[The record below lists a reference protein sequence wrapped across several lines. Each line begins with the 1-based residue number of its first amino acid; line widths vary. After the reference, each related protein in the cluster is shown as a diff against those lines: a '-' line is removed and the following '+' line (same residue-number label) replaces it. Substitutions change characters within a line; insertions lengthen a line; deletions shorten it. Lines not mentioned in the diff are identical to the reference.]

1 MTEFT
6 YQLEK
11 HIATL
16 YDNGKLSTQLNIIRF
31 GTSAPKYDLRRW
43 RNLHSGERRMQKGIT
58 MDAEELKKL
67 RDALNGLTL

>member
-16 YDNGKLSTQLNIIRF
+16 SDNGKLSTELNVISF
-31 GTSAPKYDLRRW
+31 GTSEPKYDLRRW
-43 RNLHSGERRMQKGIT
+43 RNLNSGEKRMQKGVT
-58 MDAEELKKL
+58 MDAEELKNL
-67 RDALNGLTL
+67 RDVLNSLAL